1 MRFPLQQITN
11 PNKNNCT
18 CKQKNTTNEKK
29 KKKRTKKVY
38 SSGPS
43 TYIQQQIALF
53 GGHA

>member
-1 MRFPLQQITN
+1 MKKKKY
-11 PNKNNCT
+11 NKL
-18 CKQKNTTNEKK
+18 KKK

-38 SSGPS
+38 TSGPS

>member
-1 MRFPLQQITN
+1 MQTKKY
-11 PNKNNCT
+11 NKR
-18 CKQKNTTNEKK
+18 KKK

-38 SSGPS
+38 TSGPS